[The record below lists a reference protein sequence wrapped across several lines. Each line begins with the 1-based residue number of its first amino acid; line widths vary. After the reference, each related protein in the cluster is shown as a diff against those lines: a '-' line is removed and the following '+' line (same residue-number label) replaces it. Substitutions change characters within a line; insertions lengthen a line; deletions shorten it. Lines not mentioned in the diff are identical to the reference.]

1 MSELDKFREL
11 RQSISRA
18 REACAGSNV
27 QEKEILIKLIYNA
40 IEKSLSLE
48 FINITLSLIIIHSGM
63 KRIKE
68 YGDRLISDNQLCDLL
83 NDLDKKIKKLEYNV

>member
-1 MSELDKFREL
+1 LSELDKLREL
-11 RQSISRA
+11 RQSISRV

-27 QEKEILIKLIYNA
+27 QEKEILIKLINNA
-40 IEKSLSLE
+40 IENPLSLE
-48 FINITLSLIIIHSGM
+48 FIDITLSLLIIRGEI

-68 YGDRLISDNQLCDLL
+68 YGDRLFSDNELCDLL